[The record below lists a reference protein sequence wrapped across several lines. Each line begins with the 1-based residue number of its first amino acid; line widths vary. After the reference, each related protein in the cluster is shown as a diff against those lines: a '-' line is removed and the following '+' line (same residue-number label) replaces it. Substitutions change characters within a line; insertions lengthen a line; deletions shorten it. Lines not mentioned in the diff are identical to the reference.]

1 MINNILWVQDSIKA
15 DTKLFFNGTLISH
28 SDERFQRLY
37 SVLCATDSARKIQN
51 GSKCEIFIQGV
62 QEDKSHTSLKV
73 DTVT

>member
-37 SVLCATDSARKIQN
+37 SVL
-51 GSKCEIFIQGV
+51 
-62 QEDKSHTSLKV
+62 
-73 DTVT
+73 